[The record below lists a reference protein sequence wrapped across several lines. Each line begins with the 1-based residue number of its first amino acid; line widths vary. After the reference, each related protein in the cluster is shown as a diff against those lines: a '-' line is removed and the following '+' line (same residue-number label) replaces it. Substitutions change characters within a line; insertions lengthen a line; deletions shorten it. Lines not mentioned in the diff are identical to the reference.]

1 MSENALYFAIRESC
15 YMMVPESE
23 VPKKAVGMLVTG
35 AEVFKNL
42 GRPPSSPNFSQQIR
56 GAKIAL
62 LAIKEALT
70 T

>member
-1 MSENALYFAIRESC
+1 
-15 YMMVPESE
+15 MMVPESE